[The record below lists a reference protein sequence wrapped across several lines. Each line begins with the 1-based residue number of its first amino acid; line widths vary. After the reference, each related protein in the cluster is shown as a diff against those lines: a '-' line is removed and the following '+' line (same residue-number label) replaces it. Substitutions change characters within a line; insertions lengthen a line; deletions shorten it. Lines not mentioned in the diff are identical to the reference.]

1 MTLFG
6 TFLAPPCDIFFFKSL
21 QGWQVRLIT
30 RPRLAIGSSKKAE
43 FLNEKK
49 VFVTNCFK
57 KGQMSI
63 QNHWFLG
70 INYSKISNAL
80 KKEVY
85 LALWQN
91 FSHPKALLTEQ
102 LKRLKS
108 RLKSKKSFCDISTT
122 LSERHVFEWP
132 LITDFILVKINN

>member
-1 MTLFG
+1 MTLFWHFSG
-6 TFLAPPCDIFFFKSL
+6 PRVTFSFLNHCRVDRS
-21 QGWQVRLIT
+21 RLIK

-49 VFVTNCFK
+49 LFLTNCFK

-63 QNHWFLG
+63 RNHWFLG

-85 LALWQN
+85 FEALSCLVTKFFTSQ
-91 FSHPKALLTEQ
+91 SII
-102 LKRLKS
+102 RRVLKS
-108 RLKSKKSFCDISTT
+108 IKSLCDISTT
-122 LSERHVFEWP
+122 PSPSERHVFEWP
-132 LITDFILVKINN
+132 LITDFILLKINN